1 MKPDLI
7 KYYKEVVKWQ
17 ICLYLKF
24 LKKNEFPYQKDYWNE
39 RLKSALNNRK
49 IILDEILN
57 KNIKPHQQLQLF

>member
-7 KYYKEVVKWQ
+7 KYYKEVIQWQ

-39 RLKSALNNRK
+39 RLKSALNSRK
-49 IILDEILN
+49 ILLDEILN
-57 KNIKPHQQLQLF
+57 QKIKPNQQLQLF